1 MPNRLRFTKMQGVG
15 NDFIVVDGRRDTA
28 LDWSTLS
35 LELCDRHR
43 GIGADGL
50 LVLENTTL
58 ADVRMR
64 MFNPDGTPDVC
75 GNGLR
80 CIARYAVERSIVPG
94 DRLRIATLAGVRDA
108 IINRFPDGSIVSVT
122 VTMGVP
128 HFKPS
133 EIPMLLASDRVIDYS
148 LRLEN
153 GVTLPISALSTGT
166 THAVTFVDSL
176 PGDVSFRAI
185 SREVEEHPLF
195 PDRTSLMWCKV
206 EDAHRLRLRI
216 WERGAGETWGCG
228 TGACAAA
235 VAAIEK
241 RLVCPG
247 APVTVAS
254 RGGELTISWR
264 EGEQIEMT
272 GPAETVYEGTLSR
285 TVTTALLA
293 APTQRQPR
301 STVWPAFAP
310 TGQPQRQPGA
320 SPQELGL
327 SAKKGVLQCWI

>member
-28 LDWSTLS
+28 VDWSTLA
-35 LELCDRHR
+35 LELCDRHL

-50 LVLENTTL
+50 LVLENTTV

-80 CIARYAVERSIVPG
+80 CIARYAVERSIVPS
-94 DRLRIATLAGVRDA
+94 DTLRIATLAGVRDA
-108 IINRFPDGSIVSVT
+108 TVNRGPHGSISSVT
-122 VTMGVP
+122 VTMGKP
-128 HFKPS
+128 RFKPS
-133 EIPMLLASDRVIDYS
+133 EIPMQVAGDRVIDYS
-148 LRLEN
+148 LQLDN

-176 PGDVSFRAI
+176 PDDAAFRAI
-185 SREVEEHPLF
+185 SHEVEEHPLF

-241 RLVCPG
+241 GLVCPG
-247 APVTVAS
+247 TPVTVAS
-254 RGGELTISWR
+254 RGGELIVTWR
-264 EGEQIEMT
+264 EGEPIEMT
-272 GPAETVYEGTLSR
+272 GPAETVYEGALRLSVR
-285 TVTTALLA
+285 TA
-293 APTQRQPR
+293 
-301 STVWPAFAP
+301 
-310 TGQPQRQPGA
+310 
-320 SPQELGL
+320 
-327 SAKKGVLQCWI
+327 